1 MMLNDAFR
9 KQQEK
14 VVSFPSVRVILSGRL
29 GRTIEVYGDWL
40 PRQIFGQLTAFCA
53 ILRMI
58 SLAIAAAITNF
69 CPDVIVLDGVSA
81 PIPLLKVITN
91 FGRSHHLPPGQIA
104 GFPVLFYCHYPDKVT
119 HLRDLLSL
127 WQLLC
132 VDRVSPLK
140 RLYRLPL
147 DLLEESTTASAD
159 CIVVNS
165 SETHHPFSSSPSH
178 CPSRVHR
185 IGLQD
190 CLHTSR
196 EEIQPEGSLSL
207 HRHAPQQLREAPRDP
222 VLSPGSFCDLCLS
235 QSVTFWASSSSPDSR

>member
-1 MMLNDAFR
+1 MKSRSSHLIMMLNDAFR

-91 FGRSHHLPPGQIA
+91 FGPSHHLPLVRLLAFQCFSIA
-104 GFPVLFYCHYPDKVT
+104 TTPTRSPTSVT
-119 HLRDLLSL
+119 
-127 WQLLC
+127 C
-132 VDRVSPLK
+132 
-140 RLYRLPL
+140 
-147 DLLEESTTASAD
+147 
-159 CIVVNS
+159 
-165 SETHHPFSSSPSH
+165 SH
-178 CPSRVHR
+178 S
-185 IGLQD
+185 
-190 CLHTSR
+190 
-196 EEIQPEGSLSL
+196 
-207 HRHAPQQLREAPRDP
+207 
-222 VLSPGSFCDLCLS
+222 GSF
-235 QSVTFWASSSSPDSR
+235 SVSIESLP